1 MKKCSTSVVIKE
13 MQIKVKLRFHLT
25 PARMAI
31 MKKTMDKNAGKDWG
45 CGQGESKLV

>member
-1 MKKCSTSVVIKE
+1 MKKCSSLAIKE
-13 MQIKVKLRFHLT
+13 MKINTTLRFHLT